1 MRVLVKTDA
10 EPEALAPSVREAIWS
25 IDSAIPVDGLATMED
40 EIRQSVSTSRLAAI
54 SVGIFALVAIF
65 LAAIGV
71 YGVLAWS
78 VGRRTAELGIRR
90 VLGAD
95 QDEILR
101 LVIGQGLKI
110 TLMGITIGLVLA
122 GVGAKTLES
131 FLYDVTGI
139 DPLTYVLVATALTG
153 VAITACLVPARRA
166 IAVDPSAALRSE

>member
-1 MRVLVKTDA
+1 M
-10 EPEALAPSVREAIWS
+10 APA
-25 IDSAIPVDGLATMED
+25 
-40 EIRQSVSTSRLAAI
+40 
-54 SVGIFALVAIF
+54 
-65 LAAIGV
+65 
-71 YGVLAWS
+71 VLA

-110 TLMGITIGLVLA
+110 TLVGIAIGLVLA

-153 VAITACLVPARRA
+153 VAITACLVPA
-166 IAVDPSAALRSE
+166 